1 MKTKLLL
8 TFTLF
13 TFYMFQAQDVW
24 TTYDTTNSNLTFDII
39 SDIEFDSQGNKWVA
53 SWFNT
58 GGKGIAKFDDTT
70 WTIYSTEN
78 TQASNDIH
86 TIEFTTGP
94 LEAWVSV
101 SATTTIHFANDS
113 QTIITSEHD
122 YTNNILTIEIPKNAT
137 NIQVDYYI
145 EDASVDVE
153 MNFYNNF
160 TKEVIY
166 QNTFSDENEYQY
178 SYASFNNIAT
188 NQIIDIAIDALD
200 NKWLGTWKDGL
211 ILFDDINWTNYTTS
225 NSDLP
230 NDNINCVATDY
241 NNNVWIGTASGLT
254 KFDGNVFTTYTTSN
268 SNLPSNAIKAI
279 AIDDNNT
286 VWLTTANEL
295 IEFTGTD
302 CAIFNDDATG
312 NWFGGTNSLVID
324 ENNVKWMSAGYGVK
338 SFDGSDWKYYNYLSD
353 SNNSCLLDCQTT
365 TLAIDANND
374 LWLGAQQEC
383 NEGGLLNFSQCD
395 AYITTNSDLPDN
407 NILALK
413 IDKEGTKWIG
423 TFGGLTKIEKTTL
436 SVQNT
441 LDNTKISF
449 YPNPSKDNIFIDI
462 EKVLI
467 GSKFVIFDANGKKI
481 KKGTLKNNQNKI
493 NIQELNEH
501 LYFITIKNN
510 ENAKTLKFLR

>member
-1 MKTKLLL
+1 
-8 TFTLF
+8 
-13 TFYMFQAQDVW
+13 
-24 TTYDTTNSNLTFDII
+24 
-39 SDIEFDSQGNKWVA
+39 
-53 SWFNT
+53 
-58 GGKGIAKFDDTT
+58 
-70 WTIYSTEN
+70 
-78 TQASNDIH
+78 
-86 TIEFTTGP
+86 
-94 LEAWVSV
+94 
-101 SATTTIHFANDS
+101 
-113 QTIITSEHD
+113 
-122 YTNNILTIEIPKNAT
+122 
-137 NIQVDYYI
+137 
-145 EDASVDVE
+145 
-153 MNFYNNF
+153 MNFYNNY

-188 NQIIDIAIDALD
+188 DQVIDIAIDALD

-211 ILFDDINWTNYTTS
+211 ILFDDNTWTNYTAS

-230 NDNINCVATDY
+230 NDNINCITTDH
-241 NNNVWIGTASGLT
+241 NNDVWIGTASGLT
-254 KFDGNVFTTYTTSN
+254 KFDGSIFTTYTANN
-268 SNLPSNAIKAI
+268 SNLPTNEIKAI
-279 AIDDNNT
+279 AIDDNNA

-295 IEFTGTD
+295 VQFTGTNWT
-302 CAIFNDDATG
+302 IFNDDATG
-312 NWFGGTNSLVID
+312 NWFGGANSLVID
-324 ENNVKWMSAGYGVK
+324 EHNVKWMSAGYGVK
-338 SFDGSDWKYYNYLSD
+338 SFDGSNWQYFNYLSD
-353 SNNSCLLDCQTT
+353 SNNSCLLDCQIT

-374 LWLGAQQEC
+374 VWLGTQQEC
-383 NEGGLLNFSQCD
+383 NEGGLLNFSQCE
-395 AYITTNSDLPDN
+395 AYTATNSDLPDN

-423 TFGGLTKIEKTTL
+423 TFGGLTKLEKTTL

-441 LDNTKISF
+441 LEKTKISF

-493 NIQELNEH
+493 NIQDLSEH